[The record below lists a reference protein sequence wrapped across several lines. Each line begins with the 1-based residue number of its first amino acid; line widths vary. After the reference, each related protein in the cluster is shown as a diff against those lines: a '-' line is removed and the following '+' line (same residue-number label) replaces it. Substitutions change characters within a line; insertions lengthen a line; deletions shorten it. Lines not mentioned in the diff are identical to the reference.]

1 MIFNVDSAEALH
13 DAMQKWQPED
23 FEKAIAWLFN
33 QANDAQLL
41 ELANF
46 ACTLRDRI
54 YGRRIF
60 MRALLEFTS
69 FCQCN
74 CYYCGLRSE
83 HRQLERYR
91 LTESE
96 IIESCKNGYTLGF
109 RTFVLQGGED
119 LYFTEERMVHL
130 IKQIKATCK
139 GSAVTLSVGEKSAA
153 TYQQY
158 FDAGADRFLLRHE
171 TADASHYAQLHP
183 SNQTYEQ
190 RMRCLKDLKRIGYQ
204 TGAGFMVDSPGQTIK
219 TLAKDLMFLRT
230 FQPAMCGIGPFVA
243 HQQTP
248 FAQFKNGS
256 AKHTLILL
264 SLIRILLPKILL
276 PSTTAL
282 ATIHE
287 NGAIE
292 GFNAGANVLM
302 PNITPILKREHY
314 TLYDHKKNS
323 GTEGAETFLQTCR
336 MIEAEGYI
344 ADTRR
349 GDHIDYC

>member
-1 MIFNVDSAEALH
+1 MIFEVASAEDLH
-13 DAMQKWQPED
+13 QVMQRWQIED
-23 FEKAIAWLFN
+23 FERAIAWLYN
-33 QANDAQLL
+33 EANDEQLL
-41 ELANF
+41 ELSHF
-46 ACTLRDRI
+46 ACTLRDRL

-74 CYYCGLRSE
+74 CYYCGLRTGN
-83 HRQLERYR
+83 QPLERYR

-96 IIESCKNGYTLGF
+96 ILESCKNAYALGF

-119 LYFTEERMVHL
+119 LYFTEERMMCL
-130 IKQIKATCK
+130 IKHIKAACK
-139 GSAVTLSVGEKSAA
+139 GSAVTLSIGEKSASA
-153 TYQQY
+153 YQHY

-183 SNQTYEQ
+183 ANQSFKQ
-190 RMRCLKDLKRIGYQ
+190 RMRCLKDLKKIGYQ
-204 TGAGFMVDSPGQTIK
+204 TGAGFMVDSPGQSIK

-230 FQPAMCGIGPFVA
+230 FQPAMCGIGPFIP

-248 FAQFKNGS
+248 FAQFKQGS

-264 SLIRILLPKILL
+264 SLIRVLLPKILL

-287 NGAIE
+287 NGAIK

-302 PNITPILKREHY
+302 PNITPILEREHY
-314 TLYDHKKNS
+314 TLYDHKKIS
-323 GTEGAETFLQTCR
+323 GTEGAETFFQTCQ
-336 MIEAEGYI
+336 MIEKEGYI
-344 ADTRR
+344 ADTQR